1 MPSLGIIEDIKINSI
16 HHSHYNPR
24 AKSGKVDGL
33 LISINNTG
41 LLQPIVVR
49 IVEEGFEV
57 IAGNR
62 RLEACR
68 RLGWKK
74 ISCHV
79 VELSD
84 KEAFEVS
91 LIENLQ
97 RKTLNPIEEAE
108 AFRKYV
114 TEYGWGGV
122 SELAGRIGKSQ
133 EYVSKRMRLLN
144 LPKDI
149 RDQMAV
155 NKIAPSVAEELLSVD
170 DEELQLELGCIA
182 SSGRLTMKEVRS
194 LAKVLKKDDSDDV
207 SKYSYSFFSR
217 DQSRDQA
224 DKNLRKVITILRT
237 ALLRL
242 DEIVDSVDEDW
253 FLQQFLLKYRLALHN
268 QISLFIK
275 TRRRFD
281 FIPLEKP
288 LEVTRRI

>member
-1 MPSLGIIEDIKINSI
+1 M
-16 HHSHYNPR
+16 
-24 AKSGKVDGL
+24 
-33 LISINNTG
+33 
-41 LLQPIVVR
+41 R

-74 ISCHV
+74 IPCHV

-149 RDQMAV
+149 RDQMVV

-194 LAKVLKKDDSDDV
+194 LAKALKRDDSVDDG
-207 SKYSYSFFSR
+207 SRYTYSFFSR

-253 FLQQFLLKYRLALHN
+253 FLQQFLLEYRLALHN

-281 FIPLEKP
+281 SIPLEKP
-288 LEVTRRI
+288 LEVTRRIRTD